1 MLSLI
6 RYWLQPP
13 VFPGDENKTRV
24 ARTLHVILLISLV
37 GVAVYT
43 ILLIGFARGEVQSL
57 IFAFV
62 ALPLILGLWYSMRK
76 GYVYIASALLVS
88 LAWLNL
94 TVAAIADG
102 YGIRGTSLLG
112 YILIVIT
119 AGLLIN
125 GSFAVVFALLNIT
138 SGLILVYLQNSGLLP
153 EKTVVQT
160 DLTIWTAQAVF
171 SISAALVL
179 RHALES
185 LHGAIQ
191 RASLSESYYRMLFE
205 EAPEG
210 ILIVDGSNRIT
221 MANAAIYQ
229 ITGYLREE
237 IIGRSPLDFVAP
249 EDLASRPPRP
259 LDELKITDSNRRER
273 VLVCKDGSRLNV
285 IIGSTYMPD
294 GRFQYI
300 IQDITDRKRMEA
312 ALRASE
318 EKFAKSF
325 QSSPDAITIS
335 TVGTGKFIEVNDGF
349 CHMSGY
355 TREETLGRSAEELN
369 IWEDVNDRR
378 ELVTILQRDGNV
390 RDFETTLRSKTGKPL
405 DCLLSVEAVEIGGQ
419 WCMLVVTRDVTERKR
434 MEEELRLSEERYRL
448 ISSVISDYIFSIIL
462 DEKGELHLNWV
473 AGAFERITG
482 FTIDEFNNRG
492 GWLSILHPD
501 DQEKDA
507 QDTANLMNNRRAIS
521 EIRLIHKDGSIR
533 WVRSYGHPV
542 WDEEKNQLVGI
553 YGAVQDI
560 TEQKQIEQELRL
572 SEQRYR
578 LVSSVIS
585 DYTFSNLQN
594 EKGEIVLDWVAG
606 AFEKI
611 SGYTFE
617 EFNARGGWVSTV
629 HPDDLEQDARDMEI
643 LRHNQQVISEL
654 RTIHKDGGI
663 HWVRS
668 YAHPIWD
675 ARRNQL
681 VGIYGAV
688 QDITDRKRI
697 EQDRE
702 NLISDLEAK
711 NQELE
716 QFTYTVSHD
725 LKAPIITIKG
735 FLGFIAEDALSG
747 NLERLRVDI
756 RRISEAADKMHR
768 LLNDLLEL
776 SRIGR
781 LMNTLDAV
789 AFEDLVNDACAILQG
804 RLQENRIE
812 VLVKSEL
819 PFIYGD
825 PQRLLE
831 VVQNLMDNAAKFIG
845 DQRHPIIEIGQLEE
859 SQAGFVTLYVRD
871 NGIGIAPQFH
881 ERIFGLFNRLDPN
894 VEGTGVGL
902 ALVKRIVEFHG
913 GRIWVESEPGQGATF
928 FFTLPGSKSG

>member
-6 RYWLQPP
+6 PYWLQPP

-24 ARTLHVILLISLV
+24 ARTLNVILLISLV

-62 ALPLILGLWYSMRK
+62 ALPLILGLWFSMRK
-76 GYVYIASALLVS
+76 GHVYIASALLVS

-125 GSFAVVFALLNIT
+125 GSFAVVFAFLNIT
-138 SGLILVYLQNSGLLP
+138 SGLMLVYLQNSGLLP

-221 MANAAIYQ
+221 LANAAVYQ
-229 ITGYLREE
+229 ITGYPPEE

-249 EDLASRPPRP
+249 EDLAGRPPRP
-259 LDELKITDSNRRER
+259 IDELKIAGSNRRER

-335 TVGTGKFIEVNDGF
+335 TVETGIFIEVNDGF

-355 TREETLGRSAEELN
+355 TRQETLGRSADELN
-369 IWEDVNDRR
+369 IWDDVNDRR
-378 ELVTILQRDGNV
+378 EMVTILQREGKV
-390 RDFETTLRSKTGKPL
+390 RDFETTLRSRTGKPF

-448 ISSVISDYIFSIIL
+448 
-462 DEKGELHLNWV
+462 
-473 AGAFERITG
+473 
-482 FTIDEFNNRG
+482 
-492 GWLSILHPD
+492 
-501 DQEKDA
+501 
-507 QDTANLMNNRRAIS
+507 
-521 EIRLIHKDGSIR
+521 
-533 WVRSYGHPV
+533 
-542 WDEEKNQLVGI
+542 
-553 YGAVQDI
+553 
-560 TEQKQIEQELRL
+560 
-572 SEQRYR
+572 
-578 LVSSVIS
+578 VSSVIS
-585 DYTFSNLQN
+585 DYTFSNLLN
-594 EKGEIVLDWVAG
+594 EKGEIVLVWVAG

-663 HWVRS
+663 RWVRS
-668 YAHPIWD
+668 YAHPVWD
-675 ARRNQL
+675 ARKNQL

-697 EQDRE
+697 EQERE
-702 NLISDLEAK
+702 NLIRDLEAK

-789 AFEDLVNDACAILQG
+789 AFEDLVNDACAILQA
-804 RLQENRIE
+804 RLQENRVE
-812 VLVKSEL
+812 VIVKSEL

-831 VVQNLMDNAAKFIG
+831 VVQNLLDNAAKFMG

-859 SQAGFVTLYVRD
+859 SQDGFVTLYVRD

-881 ERIFGLFNRLDPN
+881 ERIFGLFNRLDPA

-902 ALVKRIVEFHG
+902 SLVKRIVEFHG
-913 GRIWVESEPGQGATF
+913 GQIWVESELGQGATF
-928 FFTLPGSKSG
+928 FFILPHSKSG